1 MANKSSNES
10 TSFQD
15 EYDAWCQSDA
25 ARELYEQITIEA
37 GDIQSYI
44 QKMQGTEGVVM
55 IDDSHSDTEAN
66 QAVTEMTEDSQ
77 PSTSIQEG
85 TTKSTI
91 GQFSDSPADEKLPTQ
106 VRQAVAVDRTD
117 TGLVVTDTPDTSSEQ
132 SEYQKS
138 QNLVEGIPSK
148 VHSLKQVVSE
158 NLLIKKDK
166 ILVALGVLAF
176 SIGIG
181 LIAQSGNNEENFTN
195 TVSNVDSSPKIEY
208 DIQPSLE
215 GELSATSDLS
225 RVPVFIMSSESEEG
239 ELSTTS
245 DLSRV
250 PVFIM
255 SSESAMTDNPAA
267 NNVAEI
273 TSNEAA
279 PSDSEAVSLP
289 IAPDTSVAVQQ
300 IETDTSNQD
309 NSLAAAIPE
318 IDKPKITTNQS
329 IVNEQIPATSAVA
342 PAEDRETP
350 RSSSRV
356 STESDES
363 QVTAEQLQKYSLTSQ
378 QIGWLQAAGIAESD
392 WNYVDYIVTNESNW
406 KPQLWNQQ
414 GSSAFGLCQ
423 RMMSVWPITDGDN
436 YMTDPVAQL
445 EWCDWY
451 AHQRYGSW
459 EKSYNAWRSK
469 HWW

>member
-15 EYDAWCQSDA
+15 EYDAWCQSGA
-25 ARELYEQITIEA
+25 ARELYEQITTEA

-44 QKMQGTEGVVM
+44 RKMQGTEGVIM
-55 IDDSHSDTEAN
+55 IDDSHSDTEAD
-66 QAVTEMTEDSQ
+66 QAVTETAEDSQ

-106 VRQAVAVDRTD
+106 GRPAVAVDRTD

-148 VHSLKQVVSE
+148 VDSLKQVLSE

-181 LIAQSGNNEENFTN
+181 LIVQSGNNEENFTS
-195 TVSNVDSSPKIEY
+195 TVSNVDPSPKVEY
-208 DIQPSLE
+208 DIQPSL
-215 GELSATSDLS
+215 
-225 RVPVFIMSSESEEG
+225 EG

-255 SSESAMTDNPAA
+255 SSESEISSAMTDNPAT

-318 IDKPKITTNQS
+318 IDKPKVTTNQS
-329 IVNEQIPATSAVA
+329 IVTEQIPATSAA
-342 PAEDRETP
+342 QSEDRETP

-356 STESDES
+356 STESDEL

-378 QIGWLQAAGIAESD
+378 QIGWLQAAGIAESN
-392 WNYVDYIVTNESNW
+392 WHYVDYIITNESNW
-406 KPQLWNQQ
+406 KPQLWNRQ

-459 EKSYNAWRSK
+459 KKSYNAWRSK